1 MEDHIAPDRAQ
12 RRRAHAQGQEVRKHP
27 WSLTQLCGQAERLEL
42 RPLGDIGLMAEMA
55 KEGGDSGLVLELLGC
70 LGGYCTTVRD
80 SLRDGQDETNRLE
93 EVGGLERACLG
104 HPQGGKTAPVLST
117 WRRSGD
123 NLPIFYFDLCS

>member
-70 LGGYCTTVRD
+70 LGGYCTTMRD

-104 HPQGGKTAPVLST
+104 HPQGGKMAPVLST
-117 WRRSGD
+117 WRISGG
-123 NLPIFYFDLCS
+123 NLPIFYFDLYS